1 MWFHPRWWTGP
12 EQSLD
17 YVVTDLVVPLSDKT
31 KATDRSARWSS
42 RVISHRRRI
51 VAGLVKCLHRIVCIR
66 VCVCVDKYIGAR
78 ACMGSSIQVLVFEFQ
93 ISWIFAALNKVD
105 LVERKING
113 LLPSNSIE
121 FLEKRICPFRIWR
134 VWYIFFSTFFAFA
147 RSIDFYMTI
156 FLELLANSK
165 GGQTRSF
172 PFLLQFFN
180 STLIILFIAFS
191 ISIVFFPAS
200 QKYSSIFISPR
211 FLVSSPLHRDY
222 YFINL
227 KLLRWS
233 KFNIE

>member
-1 MWFHPRWWTGP
+1 MST
-12 EQSLD
+12 
-17 YVVTDLVVPLSDKT
+17 SD
-31 KATDRSARWSS
+31 
-42 RVISHRRRI
+42 
-51 VAGLVKCLHRIVCIR
+51 C

-147 RSIDFYMTI
+147 RIIDFYMI
-156 FLELLANSK
+156 ILELLANSK
-165 GGQTRSF
+165 RGQIRSF
-172 PFLLQFFN
+172 PFPLQFFN
-180 STLIILFIAFS
+180 STSIILIAFS
-191 ISIVFFPAS
+191 ISIVPAG
-200 QKYSSIFISPR
+200 QKSIFINIPFWCPVHFIEIIT
-211 FLVSSPLHRDY
+211 FLISNY
-222 YFINL
+222 YEKNF
-227 KLLRWS
+227 RWS

>member
-51 VAGLVKCLHRIVCIR
+51 VAGLVKCLHRILYVC
-66 VCVCVDKYIGAR
+66 VYVCVDKYIEAR

-147 RSIDFYMTI
+147 RIIDFYMI
-156 FLELLANSK
+156 ILELLANSK
-165 GGQTRSF
+165 RGQIRSF
-172 PFLLQFFN
+172 PFPLQFFN
-180 STLIILFIAFS
+180 STSIILIAFS
-191 ISIVFFPAS
+191 ISIIFFPAG